1 MERRQ
6 KGENEGCKRTGR
18 RRGEG
23 ETKVERGAENEGETG
38 GRGRKQKKR
47 GHSLS
52 SNFTIKHIFRCI
64 LAEIFLKSPPVT
76 YGTISQALSSVHHQ
90 C

>member
-38 GRGRKQKKR
+38 EGEESRKR
-47 GHSLS
+47 GGIPSVL
-52 SNFTIKHIFRCI
+52 I
-64 LAEIFLKSPPVT
+64 LL
-76 YGTISQALSSVHHQ
+76 
-90 C
+90 